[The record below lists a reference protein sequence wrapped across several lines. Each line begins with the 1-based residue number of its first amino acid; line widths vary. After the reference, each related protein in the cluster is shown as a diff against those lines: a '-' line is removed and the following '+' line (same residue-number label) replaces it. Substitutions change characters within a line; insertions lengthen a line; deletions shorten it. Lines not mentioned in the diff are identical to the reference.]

1 MYNSIIDFIENDTTK
16 IKKILEK
23 YLFAG
28 NTLRFEEDLM
38 RVMIEF
44 GRKIYQE
51 CLKEIEE
58 SIRQSEFR
66 KKNYYVEHKAD
77 RRTLLTTFGNLE
89 IERAYYKPKNGGKSV
104 YLLDK
109 YVGLAPHDKVSLAVK
124 TKFVEEAVE
133 TSYQKGGEKA
143 CMTEDVVS
151 KQTVKNTIHE
161 LEVELEEEIPVQKKK
176 IKNLHIQADEDH
188 VALQFSKKKGDL
200 TVNEMGRKSNI
211 AMPKLILLYEDI
223 VRDGAEGCKR
233 HKLVGKKYFGGL
245 YEGSERNE
253 DLWLE
258 VQQYIYDN
266 YDTEYLENVYIAGD
280 GAPWIVAGCRVLEK
294 SKFVLDKYHLGK
306 YIHKATTHLDDSQQ
320 AAKEFIY
327 GAINERDF
335 DGVMRL
341 LQKCYAST
349 NQEYKKK
356 EVTEC
361 ARYIKNNWLG
371 IMVRIDDG
379 GAVWGCSA
387 EGHISHVL
395 SARESSRPMGWSK
408 KGVDRISR
416 LRVLTRNEQK
426 IIDLME
432 YQDKKQRKKNRIEC
446 EDQLIQDVQ
455 KRKSSRN
462 EEVLRKAI
470 PGLEKKQFSWMRSI
484 INAGGTIA

>member
-58 SIRQSEFR
+58 NIRQSEFR

-133 TSYQKGGEKA
+133 TSCQKGGEKA

-151 KQTVKNTIHE
+151 KQTIKNTIHE

-176 IKNLHIQADEDH
+176 IKNLHIQAD
-188 VALQFSKKKGDL
+188 
-200 TVNEMGRKSNI
+200 
-211 AMPKLILLYEDI
+211 
-223 VRDGAEGCKR
+223 
-233 HKLVGKKYFGGL
+233 
-245 YEGSERNE
+245 E

-294 SKFVLDKYHLGK
+294 SKFVLDKYHLEK

-349 NQEYKKK
+349 DQEYKKK

>member
-58 SIRQSEFR
+58 NIRQSEVR

-109 YVGLAPHDKVSLAVK
+109 YIGLAPHDKVSLAVK
-124 TKFVEEAVE
+124 IKFVEEAVE

-176 IKNLHIQADEDH
+176 IKNLHIQADED
-188 VALQFSKKKGDL
+188 
-200 TVNEMGRKSNI
+200 
-211 AMPKLILLYEDI
+211 
-223 VRDGAEGCKR
+223 
-233 HKLVGKKYFGGL
+233 
-245 YEGSERNE
+245 
-253 DLWLE
+253 LWLE

-280 GAPWIVAGCRVLEK
+280 RAPWIVAGCRVLEK

-349 NQEYKKK
+349 DQEYKKK

-484 INAGGTIA
+484 INAVGTIA

>member
-1 MYNSIIDFIENDTTK
+1 
-16 IKKILEK
+16 
-23 YLFAG
+23 
-28 NTLRFEEDLM
+28 M

-58 SIRQSEFR
+58 NIRQSEFR

-89 IERAYYKPKNGGKSV
+89 IERAYYQPKNGGKSV

-124 TKFVEEAVE
+124 TKFLEEAVE

-176 IKNLHIQADEDH
+176 IKNLHIQAD
-188 VALQFSKKKGDL
+188 
-200 TVNEMGRKSNI
+200 
-211 AMPKLILLYEDI
+211 
-223 VRDGAEGCKR
+223 
-233 HKLVGKKYFGGL
+233 
-245 YEGSERNE
+245 E

-349 NQEYKKK
+349 DQEYKKK

-446 EDQLIQDVQ
+446 EDQLIQNVQ

>member
-38 RVMIEF
+38 HVMIEF

-58 SIRQSEFR
+58 NIRQSEFR

-109 YVGLAPHDKVSLAVK
+109 YVGLAPHDKVSLAIK

-176 IKNLHIQADEDH
+176 IKNLHIQAD
-188 VALQFSKKKGDL
+188 
-200 TVNEMGRKSNI
+200 
-211 AMPKLILLYEDI
+211 
-223 VRDGAEGCKR
+223 
-233 HKLVGKKYFGGL
+233 
-245 YEGSERNE
+245 E

-349 NQEYKKK
+349 DQEYKKK

>member
-1 MYNSIIDFIENDTTK
+1 MH
-16 IKKILEK
+16 
-23 YLFAG
+23 
-28 NTLRFEEDLM
+28 
-38 RVMIEF
+38 VMIEF
-44 GRKIYQE
+44 GRNIYQE

-58 SIRQSEFR
+58 NIRQSEFR

-77 RRTLLTTFGNLE
+77 RRTLLTTFGNLK
-89 IERAYYKPKNGGKSV
+89 IERAYYKPKNDGESV

-109 YVGLAPHDKVSLAVK
+109 YVGLASHDKVSLAIK

-176 IKNLHIQADEDH
+176 IKNLHIQAD
-188 VALQFSKKKGDL
+188 
-200 TVNEMGRKSNI
+200 
-211 AMPKLILLYEDI
+211 
-223 VRDGAEGCKR
+223 
-233 HKLVGKKYFGGL
+233 
-245 YEGSERNE
+245 E

-320 AAKEFIY
+320 VAKEFIY

-349 NQEYKKK
+349 DQEYKKK

-432 YQDKKQRKKNRIEC
+432 YQDKKQRKKYRIEC

>member
-38 RVMIEF
+38 HVMIEF

-58 SIRQSEFR
+58 NIRQSEFR

-124 TKFVEEAVE
+124 
-133 TSYQKGGEKA
+133 
-143 CMTEDVVS
+143 
-151 KQTVKNTIHE
+151 NTIHE

-200 TVNEMGRKSNI
+200 TVNEMGRKSNT

-349 NQEYKKK
+349 DQEYKKK

-395 SARESSRPMGWSK
+395 STRESSRPMGWSK
-408 KGVDRISR
+408 KGVDWISH

>member
-1 MYNSIIDFIENDTTK
+1 MH
-16 IKKILEK
+16 
-23 YLFAG
+23 
-28 NTLRFEEDLM
+28 
-38 RVMIEF
+38 VMIEF

-58 SIRQSEFR
+58 NIRQSEFR

-109 YVGLAPHDKVSLAVK
+109 YVGLAPHDKVSLAIK

-176 IKNLHIQADEDH
+176 IKNLHIQAD
-188 VALQFSKKKGDL
+188 
-200 TVNEMGRKSNI
+200 
-211 AMPKLILLYEDI
+211 
-223 VRDGAEGCKR
+223 
-233 HKLVGKKYFGGL
+233 
-245 YEGSERNE
+245 E

-349 NQEYKKK
+349 DQEYKKK

-446 EDQLIQDVQ
+446 EDQLIQNVQ

>member
-38 RVMIEF
+38 HVMIEF

-51 CLKEIEE
+51 CLKEIGEN
-58 SIRQSEFR
+58 IRQSEFR

-77 RRTLLTTFGNLE
+77 RRTLLTTFGNPE

-161 LEVELEEEIPVQKKK
+161 LEV
-176 IKNLHIQADEDH
+176 
-188 VALQFSKKKGDL
+188 
-200 TVNEMGRKSNI
+200 
-211 AMPKLILLYEDI
+211 
-223 VRDGAEGCKR
+223 
-233 HKLVGKKYFGGL
+233 
-245 YEGSERNE
+245 
-253 DLWLE
+253 
-258 VQQYIYDN
+258 QQYIYDN

-320 AAKEFIY
+320 SAKEFIY

-349 NQEYKKK
+349 DQEYKKK

-361 ARYIKNNWLG
+361 ARYIKNNRLG

-379 GAVWGCSA
+379 GAVWGCST

>member
-38 RVMIEF
+38 HVMIEF

-58 SIRQSEFR
+58 NIRQSEFR

-176 IKNLHIQADEDH
+176 IKNLHIQADED
-188 VALQFSKKKGDL
+188 
-200 TVNEMGRKSNI
+200 
-211 AMPKLILLYEDI
+211 
-223 VRDGAEGCKR
+223 
-233 HKLVGKKYFGGL
+233 
-245 YEGSERNE
+245 
-253 DLWLE
+253 LWLE

-306 YIHKATTHLDDSQQ
+306 YIHKATTHLDDNQQ

-349 NQEYKKK
+349 DQEYKKK

>member
-38 RVMIEF
+38 HVKIEF

-58 SIRQSEFR
+58 NIRQSEFR
-66 KKNYYVEHKAD
+66 KKNYYVAYKAD

-89 IERAYYKPKNGGKSV
+89 IERTYYKPKNGGKSV

-176 IKNLHIQADEDH
+176 IKNLHIQADED
-188 VALQFSKKKGDL
+188 
-200 TVNEMGRKSNI
+200 
-211 AMPKLILLYEDI
+211 
-223 VRDGAEGCKR
+223 
-233 HKLVGKKYFGGL
+233 
-245 YEGSERNE
+245 
-253 DLWLE
+253 LWLE

-294 SKFVLDKYHLGK
+294 SKFVLDKYNLGK

-349 NQEYKKK
+349 DQEYKKK

>member
-1 MYNSIIDFIENDTTK
+1 MPPLFG
-16 IKKILEK
+16 ILEK

-28 NTLRFEEDLM
+28 
-38 RVMIEF
+38 
-44 GRKIYQE
+44 
-51 CLKEIEE
+51 
-58 SIRQSEFR
+58 
-66 KKNYYVEHKAD
+66 
-77 RRTLLTTFGNLE
+77 
-89 IERAYYKPKNGGKSV
+89 
-104 YLLDK
+104 
-109 YVGLAPHDKVSLAVK
+109 K

-200 TVNEMGRKSNI
+200 TVNEMGRKSNT
-211 AMPKLILLYEDI
+211 AMPKLILLY
-223 VRDGAEGCKR
+223 
-233 HKLVGKKYFGGL
+233 
-245 YEGSERNE
+245 E

-280 GAPWIVAGCRVLEK
+280 GAPWIVAGCKVLEK

-349 NQEYKKK
+349 
-356 EVTEC
+356 
-361 ARYIKNNWLG
+361 
-371 IMVRIDDG
+371 D
-379 GAVWGCSA
+379 
-387 EGHISHVL
+387 
-395 SARESSRPMGWSK
+395 
-408 KGVDRISR
+408 
-416 LRVLTRNEQK
+416 
-426 IIDLME
+426 
-432 YQDKKQRKKNRIEC
+432 
-446 EDQLIQDVQ
+446 
-455 KRKSSRN
+455 
-462 EEVLRKAI
+462 
-470 PGLEKKQFSWMRSI
+470 
-484 INAGGTIA
+484 

>member
-38 RVMIEF
+38 HVMIEF

-58 SIRQSEFR
+58 NIRQSEFR

-176 IKNLHIQADEDH
+176 IKNLHIQADED
-188 VALQFSKKKGDL
+188 
-200 TVNEMGRKSNI
+200 
-211 AMPKLILLYEDI
+211 
-223 VRDGAEGCKR
+223 
-233 HKLVGKKYFGGL
+233 
-245 YEGSERNE
+245 
-253 DLWLE
+253 LWLE

-349 NQEYKKK
+349 DQEYKKK

-446 EDQLIQDVQ
+446 EDQLIQNVQ

>member
-38 RVMIEF
+38 HVMIEF

-58 SIRQSEFR
+58 NIRQSEVR

-109 YVGLAPHDKVSLAVK
+109 YIGLAPHDKVSLAVK

-176 IKNLHIQADEDH
+176 IKNLHIQAD
-188 VALQFSKKKGDL
+188 
-200 TVNEMGRKSNI
+200 
-211 AMPKLILLYEDI
+211 
-223 VRDGAEGCKR
+223 
-233 HKLVGKKYFGGL
+233 
-245 YEGSERNE
+245 E

-349 NQEYKKK
+349 DQEYKKK

-408 KGVDRISR
+408 KGVDRITR

>member
-16 IKKILEK
+16 IKKIPEK

-28 NTLRFEEDLM
+28 NTPRFEEDLM
-38 RVMIEF
+38 HVMIEF

-58 SIRQSEFR
+58 NIRQSEFR
-66 KKNYYVEHKAD
+66 KKNYYVAYKAD

-89 IERAYYKPKNGGKSV
+89 IERTYYKPKNGGKSV

-109 YVGLAPHDKVSLAVK
+109 YVGLVPHDKVSLAIK

-161 LEVELEEEIPVQKKK
+161 LEVELEEEITVQKKK
-176 IKNLHIQADEDH
+176 IKNLHIQAD
-188 VALQFSKKKGDL
+188 
-200 TVNEMGRKSNI
+200 
-211 AMPKLILLYEDI
+211 
-223 VRDGAEGCKR
+223 
-233 HKLVGKKYFGGL
+233 
-245 YEGSERNE
+245 E

-349 NQEYKKK
+349 DQEYKKK

-446 EDQLIQDVQ
+446 EDQLIQNVQ

>member
-16 IKKILEK
+16 IKKILVK

-38 RVMIEF
+38 HVMIEF
-44 GRKIYQE
+44 GRNIYQE

-58 SIRQSEFR
+58 NIRQSEFR

-77 RRTLLTTFGNLE
+77 RRTLLTTFGNLK
-89 IERAYYKPKNGGKSV
+89 IERAYYKPKNDGESV

-109 YVGLAPHDKVSLAVK
+109 YVGLASHDKVSLAVK

-176 IKNLHIQADEDH
+176 IKNLHIQAD
-188 VALQFSKKKGDL
+188 
-200 TVNEMGRKSNI
+200 
-211 AMPKLILLYEDI
+211 
-223 VRDGAEGCKR
+223 
-233 HKLVGKKYFGGL
+233 
-245 YEGSERNE
+245 E

-349 NQEYKKK
+349 DQEYKKK

-426 IIDLME
+426 IINLME
-432 YQDKKQRKKNRIEC
+432 YQDEKQRKKNRIEC

>member
-1 MYNSIIDFIENDTTK
+1 MH
-16 IKKILEK
+16 
-23 YLFAG
+23 
-28 NTLRFEEDLM
+28 
-38 RVMIEF
+38 VMIEF
-44 GRKIYQE
+44 GRNIYQE

-58 SIRQSEFR
+58 NIRQSEFR

-77 RRTLLTTFGNLE
+77 RRTLLTTFGNLK
-89 IERAYYKPKNGGKSV
+89 IERAYYKPKNDGESV

-109 YVGLAPHDKVSLAVK
+109 YVGLASHDKVSLAVK

-176 IKNLHIQADEDH
+176 IKNLHIQAD
-188 VALQFSKKKGDL
+188 
-200 TVNEMGRKSNI
+200 
-211 AMPKLILLYEDI
+211 
-223 VRDGAEGCKR
+223 
-233 HKLVGKKYFGGL
+233 
-245 YEGSERNE
+245 E

-349 NQEYKKK
+349 DQEYKKK

-426 IIDLME
+426 IINLME
-432 YQDKKQRKKNRIEC
+432 YQDEKQRKKNRIEC

>member
-38 RVMIEF
+38 HVMIEF

-58 SIRQSEFR
+58 NIRQSEFR

-161 LEVELEEEIPVQKKK
+161 LEVELEEEIQVQKKK
-176 IKNLHIQADEDH
+176 IKNLHIQAD
-188 VALQFSKKKGDL
+188 
-200 TVNEMGRKSNI
+200 
-211 AMPKLILLYEDI
+211 
-223 VRDGAEGCKR
+223 
-233 HKLVGKKYFGGL
+233 
-245 YEGSERNE
+245 E

-280 GAPWIVAGCRVLEK
+280 EAPWIVAGCRVLEK

-349 NQEYKKK
+349 DQEYKKK

-379 GAVWGCSA
+379 GVVWGCSA

-484 INAGGTIA
+484 INARGTIA

>member
-16 IKKILEK
+16 IKKFLEK

-38 RVMIEF
+38 HVMIEF

-58 SIRQSEFR
+58 NIRQSEFR

-151 KQTVKNTIHE
+151 KHTVKNTIHE

-176 IKNLHIQADEDH
+176 IKNLHIQAD
-188 VALQFSKKKGDL
+188 
-200 TVNEMGRKSNI
+200 
-211 AMPKLILLYEDI
+211 
-223 VRDGAEGCKR
+223 
-233 HKLVGKKYFGGL
+233 
-245 YEGSERNE
+245 E

-294 SKFVLDKYHLGK
+294 SKFVLDQYHLEK

-320 AAKEFIY
+320 AAKEFIC

-349 NQEYKKK
+349 DQEYKKK

-408 KGVDRISR
+408 KGVDRISC

-470 PGLEKKQFSWMRSI
+470 PGLEKKQFSGMRSI